1 MRDLETI
8 KEIVDYFNKNESTV
22 RETAKHFR
30 ISKSIVYHY
39 LTQIMP
45 NPTSEAILKKNKEQR
60 HIRGGI
66 ATKNKYLNKKRS

>member
-1 MRDLETI
+1 MRDLETV

-39 LTQIMP
+39 LKQIMP